1 MVSENISEFY
11 CAVCSENE
19 IKINPHVLKVLQE
32 TTETEN
38 VTLKLSGS
46 HHLRNV
52 QRLDDQDILA
62 LSKCLKNN
70 KSVTGLDLRYNNIT
84 DEGVGHLAELLQE
97 ESLALRSLDLMLND
111 FQRNGAEVLAK
122 SLECNSTLLSLRL
135 SGNKME
141 SRGAMQLAS
150 SLQVNNTLQE
160 LQLADC
166 DLDTQSVIAFSIVLK
181 SNRTLL
187 SVDISRPLLFS
198 LQEEWAVHF
207 SDMLALNSSL
217 VELHLGKM
225 GLSDIGMER
234 LTEGLRQNHGLRYL
248 DLRCNRVT
256 RDGVRFLAGL
266 LEQNPSL
273 EVIDLSSNR
282 IEDVGAMYLSEAVA
296 LPGCSLRELSV
307 CCNNIGSKGLLSLA
321 HSLAVSTTL
330 SHLYIWGNLLEEP
343 VCQAFREL
351 TSSGRLPAEQ
361 TDVSAYEVDGRVFLA
376 EVFQRLRKH
385 YIRTNC
391 SETDTS
397 TMSNTAAEP
406 FKKHASST
414 DSNFPPHTSEQRVPL
429 QSNLNPPH
437 THQHP
442 NRL

>member
-1 MVSENISEFY
+1 MVSENLSEFY

-19 IKINPHVLKVLQE
+19 IKINPHVLQVLQE

-70 KSVTGLDLRYNNIT
+70 KRVTGLDLRYNNIT

-97 ESLALRSLDLMLND
+97 ESLALRSLDLTLND
-111 FQRNGAEVLAK
+111 FQKNGAEVLAK

-217 VELHLGKM
+217 
-225 GLSDIGMER
+225 R

-266 LEQNPSL
+266 LKQNPSL

-307 CCNNIGSKGLLSLA
+307 CSNNIGRKGLLSLA

-397 TMSNTAAEP
+397 TTSNTAAEP
-406 FKKHASST
+406 FQKHASST
-414 DSNFPPHTSEQRVPL
+414 DSNFPPHTSEPRVPL
-429 QSNLNPPH
+429 QSNLRPPH

>member
-1 MVSENISEFY
+1 M
-11 CAVCSENE
+11 
-19 IKINPHVLKVLQE
+19 
-32 TTETEN
+32 
-38 VTLKLSGS
+38 SGS

-70 KSVTGLDLRYNNIT
+70 KRVTGLDLRYNNIT

-97 ESLALRSLDLMLND
+97 ESLALRSLDLTLND
-111 FQRNGAEVLAK
+111 FQKNGAEVLAK

-150 SLQVNNTLQE
+150 SLQ
-160 LQLADC
+160 
-166 DLDTQSVIAFSIVLK
+166 DTQSVIAFSIVLK

-225 GLSDIGMER
+225 GLSDTGMER
-234 LTEGLRQNHGLRYL
+234 LTEGLRKNHGLRYL
-248 DLRCNRVT
+248 DLRWYELTHPPHHIFHTRTNVLQHNRVT

-266 LEQNPSL
+266 LKQNPSL

-307 CCNNIGSKGLLSLA
+307 CSNNIGRKGLLSLA

-385 YIRTNC
+385 YNRTNC

-397 TMSNTAAEP
+397 TTSNTAAEP
-406 FKKHASST
+406 FQKHASST
-414 DSNFPPHTSEQRVPL
+414 DSNFPPHTSEPRVPL
-429 QSNLNPPH
+429 QSNLRPPH